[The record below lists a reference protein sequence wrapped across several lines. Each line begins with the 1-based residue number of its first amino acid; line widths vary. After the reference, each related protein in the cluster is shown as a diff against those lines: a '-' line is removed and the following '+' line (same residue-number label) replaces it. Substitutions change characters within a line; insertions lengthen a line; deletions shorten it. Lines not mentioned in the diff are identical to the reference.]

1 MTDLKNVINLTTL
14 RFTEF
19 PMWPKN
25 VLMVSPNYFAVE
37 YAINPHM
44 LDPSGQLQK
53 VDQVKAHKQW
63 QLLREAFEV
72 QGLQVRVVDGV
83 AGLPDMVFAA
93 NQSFPFY
100 KNGRLQMALSRMKSS
115 FRQQEVL
122 HFKQQYLHDNIETY
136 EVPEG
141 LTFESMGDAI
151 WNYETNEIFGG
162 YGFRTDE
169 AVYDWL
175 SEISQTPVIK
185 LKLINEKFYHL
196 DTALSIL
203 NRDTALVVAE
213 AFSHESMD
221 KLKMKFK
228 NLLQVPFAEACNFLA
243 ANACSLNGQTVFVE
257 SRALETQKLLK
268 ENGFKIV
275 TFDTSEYLKSG
286 GSIFCLKM
294 LY

>member
-1 MTDLKNVINLTTL
+1 
-14 RFTEF
+14 
-19 PMWPKN
+19 
-25 VLMVSPNYFAVE
+25 MVSPKYFDVE

-44 LDPSGQLQK
+44 LDPSGKLQK
-53 VDQVKAHKQW
+53 VDHEKAHKQW
-63 QLLREAFEV
+63 QSLREAFESH
-72 QGLQVRVVDGV
+72 GLSVRVVDGV

-100 KNGRLQMALSRMKSS
+100 NHGRLQFAMSRMKSP

-122 HFKQQYLHDNIETY
+122 HFKQQYLDDNIEIY
-136 EVPEG
+136 EAPPG
-141 LTFESMGDAI
+141 LTFESMGDAL
-151 WNYETNEIFGG
+151 WNYESNEIFGG

-175 SEISQTPVIK
+175 SDISKTPIIK
-185 LKLINEKFYHL
+185 LKLISEKFYHL

-203 NRDTALVVAE
+203 NRDSVLVVTE
-213 AFSHESMD
+213 AFSNESMD

-228 NLLQVPFAEACNFLA
+228 NLLRVPLAEAFHFLA
-243 ANACSLNGQTVFVE
+243 ANACSLDGQTVIVE
-257 SRALETQKLLK
+257 SKALETQKLLK
-268 ENGFKIV
+268 DNGFKIV
-275 TFDTSEYLKSG
+275 TIDTSEYLKSG